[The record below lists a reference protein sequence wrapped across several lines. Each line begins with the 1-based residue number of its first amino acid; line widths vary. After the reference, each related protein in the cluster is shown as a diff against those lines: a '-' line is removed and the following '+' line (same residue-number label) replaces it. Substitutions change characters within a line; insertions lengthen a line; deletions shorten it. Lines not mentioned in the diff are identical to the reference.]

1 MSQNTTLPGTSPE
14 APRPANAGLRTQAG
28 GSGRQILFNWIVMI
42 LGLGA
47 IIGLAHLLSDHL

>member
-1 MSQNTTLPGTSPE
+1 MSQDSTLPGTSPQ
-14 APRPANAGLRTQAG
+14 ASRPVDAGPRTQAG
-28 GSGRQILFNWIVMI
+28 GSGRQTLFNWIVMI